1 MSTRPQSVN
10 DETPAAPRL
19 RKDQRRK
26 INEIV
31 RANREYPIVALGL
44 VRDFTKSYEGVKS
57 AFDNDKTPTAILVTY
72 NDTDARMLTQYQYSL
87 EPTIILDSPTI

>member
-1 MSTRPQSVN
+1 MSARPQSVN

-19 RKDQRRK
+19 RKDQRRR

-31 RANREYPIVALGL
+31 RQNREFPLVAIGL
-44 VRDFTKSYEGVKS
+44 VRDFTKTYEGVKT
-57 AFDNDKTPTAILVTY
+57 AFDNDVTPTQILVTY

-87 EPTIILDSPTI
+87 LPTIILDSPSI